1 MSVDE
6 FAFFHKKKKKKCF
19 QWNFQYHVCMLVE
32 ENCSIKGYKL
42 LRTTLTKALLTSNV
56 IDL

>member
-1 MSVDE
+1 MDE
-6 FAFFHKKKKKKCF
+6 FAFFSSKKKKKKCF

-42 LRTTLTKALLTSNV
+42 LWTTLTKALLTSNV

>member
-1 MSVDE
+1 MDE
-6 FAFFHKKKKKKCF
+6 FAFFSPKKKNKKCF

-42 LRTTLTKALLTSNV
+42 LRTTLTKALLTNSV
-56 IDL
+56 GLF